1 MWVTSSLT
9 SVLTPTAVALGNF
22 DGVHRGHRQVI
33 QPVLNSVASVQPL
46 TTSFFKDDLFTT
58 HEPNESLLLSPNAA
72 IAAGTNSELP
82 YPTVV
87 TFNPHPQEFFSG
99 QPRAL
104 LTTLNEKVLQL
115 QAMGVRQLVLLPF
128 DRELADLSPQAF
140 VEEILVQRLQAQQI
154 SVGVDFRFGRQRA
167 GTAADLQAIAATYG
181 IAVSTVPL
189 CTCTDERISS
199 SNIRTALQAGDLQRA
214 NRLLGRPYSLMG
226 QVVWGQQ
233 LGRTIGFPT
242 ANLQLPPE
250 KFLPS
255 HGVYAVQVQSST
267 LSGLQT
273 PCSAVMNIGH
283 RPTVNGISR
292 TVEIHL
298 LDWDGDLYE
307 QTLIV
312 SLKHFL
318 RPEQKFA
325 SLEALKTQIQADCL
339 SARSLLATAP
349 SV

>member
-22 DGVHRGHRQVI
+22 DGVHQGHRQVI
-33 QPVLNSVASVQPL
+33 QPVLSSIAPTELLVVPISKGELAG
-46 TTSFFKDDLFTT
+46 T
-58 HEPNESLLLSPNAA
+58 HELYEISSPIASSA
-72 IAAGTNSELP
+72 IAAETNPEFA

-99 QPRAL
+99 QPRSL
-104 LTTLNEKVLQL
+104 LTPLNEKVLQL
-115 QAMGVRQLVLLPF
+115 KAMGIRQLVLLPF

-140 VEEILVQRLQAQQI
+140 VKEILVQHLQARTI

-181 IAVSTVPL
+181 ITVNTVPL
-189 CTCTDERISS
+189 CTCSEERISS
-199 SNIRTALQAGDLQRA
+199 SNIREALQTGNLKRA
-214 NRLLGRPYSLMG
+214 NRLLGRSYTLVG
-226 QVVWGQQ
+226 QVVSGQQ

-250 KFLPS
+250 KFVPQY
-255 HGVYAVQVQSST
+255 GVYAVQVHSPT
-267 LSGLQT
+267 LDKLHNPSWG
-273 PCSAVMNIGH
+273 VMNIGN
-283 RPTVNGISR
+283 RPTVNGMSR

-298 LDWDGDLYE
+298 LDWDGDLYG
-307 QTLIV
+307 QTLVV
-312 SLKHFL
+312 SLEHFL

-325 SLEALKTQIQADCL
+325 SLEALKTQIHVDC
-339 SARSLLATAP
+339 STARSLLAESP
-349 SV
+349 S

>member
-33 QPVLNSVASVQPL
+33 QPVLNS
-46 TTSFFKDDLFTT
+46 
-58 HEPNESLLLSPNAA
+58 
-72 IAAGTNSELP
+72 SELA

-104 LTTLNEKVLQL
+104 LTPLDEKVLQL
-115 QAMGVRQLVLLPF
+115 KGMGIRQLVLLPF

-140 VEEILVQRLQAQQI
+140 VKEILVRRLQAQQI
-154 SVGVDFRFGRQRA
+154 SVGVDFRFGRQRT
-167 GTAADLQAIAATYG
+167 GTAADLQAIAATFG
-181 IAVSTVPL
+181 ITVTPVPL
-189 CTCTDERISS
+189 CTCADERISS
-199 SNIRTALQAGDLQRA
+199 SNIREALQTGDLNRA
-214 NRLLGRPYSLMG
+214 NRLLGRSYTLVG
-226 QVVWGQQ
+226 QVASGQQ

-250 KFLPS
+250 KFVPQ
-255 HGVYAVQVQSST
+255 HGVYAVRVHSPT
-267 LSGLQT
+267 LSHLHSPHLG
-273 PCSAVMNIGH
+273 VMNIGH
-283 RPTVNGISR
+283 RPTLNGISR
-292 TVEIHL
+292 TVEVHL
-298 LDWDGDLYE
+298 LDWDGDLYG

-312 SLKHFL
+312 SLEHFL

-339 SARSLLATAP
+339 TARSLLATAP